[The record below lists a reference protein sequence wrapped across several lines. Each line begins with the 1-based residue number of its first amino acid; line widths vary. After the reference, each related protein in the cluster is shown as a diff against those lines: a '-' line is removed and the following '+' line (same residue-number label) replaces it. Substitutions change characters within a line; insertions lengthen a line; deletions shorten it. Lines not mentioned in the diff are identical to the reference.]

1 MNKSFMI
8 FVIVGRSRW
17 SEDVLMKLPQ
27 EEVEKIYN
35 DVLEKEEKR

>member
-17 SEDVLMKLPQ
+17 SEDALLKLPQ